1 LEAGFTP
8 YEGMSMSDFEPS
20 GREPQI
26 GGEQWRPMLTGY
38 EPSLGGERR
47 FDPNIWSRLI
57 DLRWSSKE
65 ALIAGLSP
73 ALCELYAGVLVQVLP
88 EGAAFNEHLEGG
100 VVWSGRYTPD
110 QRAAAAQSL
119 GLIGARCG
127 SDLAYSL
134 VEPLIGR
141 LVGYEDDVVRFEA
154 ARALGLLADERAEK
168 PLMKAISGGSWRLRM
183 IAIHALGQVGGVEA
197 FTFLTTLHSQGESLN
212 ESMAAMEALGALGV
226 RLGGKHQCQI
236 FDALMRVFVRGDGPQ
251 RCAATRALG
260 ALRDTK
266 ALDPLIQTAIHAR
279 GELQCAAVQ
288 ALGMLADPQAVPP
301 LISILT
307 SSEFHA
313 RQDTANALVRIGQAA
328 VGPVLAVLRHPDPEI
343 RRSVIEV
350 LGKLRA
356 REAADVLIEQVD
368 DRRPEVRQAAVSA
381 LGMIGDSVA
390 VDALIRALEDPE
402 AIVRKEAAMM
412 LSGFGDERAVGPL
425 CLALWDAD
433 MTVRWFAAYTLGTI
447 RDPRAARPLCQVL
460 GDRSENVVRAA
471 ADALLRI
478 GDAGVA
484 SLVECARMGDHV
496 IRQEALEILERIGTP
511 LSAAALD
518 ELRGGV

>member
-1 LEAGFTP
+1 
-8 YEGMSMSDFEPS
+8 
-20 GREPQI
+20 
-26 GGEQWRPMLTGY
+26 
-38 EPSLGGERR
+38 
-47 FDPNIWSRLI
+47 
-57 DLRWSSKE
+57 
-65 ALIAGLSP
+65 
-73 ALCELYAGVLVQVLP
+73 
-88 EGAAFNEHLEGG
+88 
-100 VVWSGRYTPD
+100 
-110 QRAAAAQSL
+110 
-119 GLIGARCG
+119 
-127 SDLAYSL
+127 
-134 VEPLIGR
+134 
-141 LVGYEDDVVRFEA
+141 
-154 ARALGLLADERAEK
+154 
-168 PLMKAISGGSWRLRM
+168 
-183 IAIHALGQVGGVEA
+183 
-197 FTFLTTLHSQGESLN
+197 
-212 ESMAAMEALGALGV
+212 
-226 RLGGKHQCQI
+226 
-236 FDALMRVFVRGDGPQ
+236 MRVFVRGDRPQ

-313 RQDTANALVRIGQAA
+313 RQDTANALVRIGQAS

-343 RRSVIEV
+343 RRSVIEA

-356 REAADVLIEQVD
+356 REAASALIEQVD
-368 DRRPEVRQAAVSA
+368 DRHVEIRQAAVSA
-381 LGMIGDSVA
+381 LGMIGDPIA
-390 VDALIRALEDPE
+390 VEALIRALEDPE

-447 RDPRAARPLCQVL
+447 RDPRAVRPLCQVL

-471 ADALLRI
+471 ADALFRI
-478 GDAGVA
+478 GDTGVA
-484 SLVECARMGDHV
+484 ALADCARMGDHV
-496 IRQEALEILERIGTP
+496 IRQEALGILERMGTP
-511 LSAAALD
+511 LSAAALE